1 MCWSRQT
8 VFCFL
13 VLEDPAKGSQQDTN
27 KGKEVFSYKQSE
39 NNTENNKVRA
49 MCDRAPIKIF
59 CTSLIGKHV
68 APGLE
73 PYEQEHKVKKKK
85 KKKNRYFQ
93 RDSSKQWLKGCR
105 E

>member
-27 KGKEVFSYKQSE
+27 KRKEVFSYKQSE

-73 PYEQEHKVKKKK
+73 PYGQEHKVK
-85 KKKNRYFQ
+85 
-93 RDSSKQWLKGCR
+93 
-105 E
+105 